1 MRIYLVG
8 YMYSGKTSVGKR
20 LARQLGYAF
29 VDLDELFEQRYKI
42 SIPDFFSRYDEAAF
56 RKLEH
61 DMLLSTADMDDCVI
75 STGGGTPC
83 FHGNMDFIKAQG
95 LSIYLEASEGTI
107 LNRKANSKKVRP
119 VLDALMP
126 DELRT
131 FVSNQLNQRRPFYE
145 QADLHFDAENV
156 SIDDICKAILNK

>member
-29 VDLDELFEQRYKI
+29 VDLDELFEQRYRI

-56 RKLEH
+56 RKLEREV
-61 DMLLSTADMDDCVI
+61 LLSTADTDNCVV

-83 FHGNMDFIKAQG
+83 FHNNMAFIKAHG
-95 LSIYLEASEGTI
+95 LSIYLEASEGTV
-107 LNRKANSKKVRP
+107 LNRKAKSKKARP
-119 VLDALMP
+119 VLDALSP

-131 FVSNQLNQRRPFYE
+131 FISKQLAERRPFYE
-145 QADLHFDAENV
+145 QADLRFSAEDV
-156 SIDDICKAILNK
+156 SIGEICNVVLNK

>member
-42 SIPDFFSRYDEAAF
+42 SIHDFFSRYDEAAF

-61 DMLLSTADMDDCVI
+61 DILLSTADMDNCVI

-83 FHGNMDFIKAQG
+83 FHNNMAFIKAHG
-95 LSIYLEASEGTI
+95 LSIYLEASEGTV
-107 LNRKANSKKVRP
+107 LSRKAKSKKARP
-119 VLDALMP
+119 VLDALSP
-126 DELRT
+126 DELRD
-131 FVSNQLNQRRPFYE
+131 FVAAQLAERRLFYE
-145 QADLHFDAENV
+145 QADLRFSAEDV
-156 SIDDICKAILNK
+156 SIGEICNVVLNK